1 MNGRPTKTNQA
12 VKNNRKKSNSTKKMI
27 MKHIFKYLM
36 LGAVALLTHACN
48 NESESDLLEPKVYF
62 ENKTQM
68 LSIEGETMTVELS
81 SRLTTLSDSP
91 VEVTYAI
98 ADKSVVDEYN
108 AKYGT
113 SYEMFDASHA
123 SLSSTS
129 STIASGDIYSEIISV
144 ELSNLSTVEEGKSF
158 ILPVKVQ
165 SNSVPTL
172 PGTDMVFFFIS
183 KPVKITTV
191 AKFNSNYIKVPFPA
205 GTYFNSFTYEALVYI
220 SRFGSNNTIMGTEGI
235 MILRIGDAGGGV
247 TPKDIIE
254 VAGQQTYKVSDP
266 VQTGKWYHI
275 ALTYDQP
282 SGKSAIY
289 VNGSKWAETGW
300 AIPGFDP
307 NADVGFNIGKIPG
320 FQWGERPLYGYMS
333 EVRVWSVARTETQL
347 KQNMLTVDPKSPGLE
362 LYFKLNG
369 TDALAGGYITD
380 CAKGLECTTN
390 LSTFEELETPVKIE

>member
-1 MNGRPTKTNQA
+1 
-12 VKNNRKKSNSTKKMI
+12 
-27 MKHIFKYLM
+27 MKHIFNYLM

-68 LSIEGETMTVELS
+68 LSIEGETMNVELS
-81 SRLTTLSDSP
+81 ARLTTMSDSP

-369 TDALAGGYITD
+369 TDALAGRYITD

>member
-1 MNGRPTKTNQA
+1 
-12 VKNNRKKSNSTKKMI
+12 MI

-68 LSIEGETMTVELS
+68 LSIEGETMSVELS

-113 SYEMFDASHA
+113 SYEMFDPTHA

-165 SNSVPTL
+165 STSVPTL
-172 PGTDMVFFFIS
+172 PGTDIVLFFIS

-247 TPKDIIE
+247 TPEDIIE

-369 TDALAGGYITD
+369 TDEQAGGYIKD

-390 LSTFEELETPVKIE
+390 LSIFEELETPVKVE

>member
-1 MNGRPTKTNQA
+1 
-12 VKNNRKKSNSTKKMI
+12 
-27 MKHIFKYLM
+27 MKHIFNYLM

-68 LSIEGETMTVELS
+68 LSIEGESETMSVELS
-81 SRLTTLSDSP
+81 SRLTTQSDSP
-91 VEVTYAI
+91 VEVTYTI
-98 ADKSVVDEYN
+98 ADKSVIDEYN

-113 SYEMFDASHA
+113 SYEMFDPAHA

-129 STIASGDIYSEIISV
+129 STIASGSIYSEIISV
-144 ELSNLSTVEEGKSF
+144 ELSNLSTVAEGKSY

-165 SNSVPTL
+165 STSVPTL

-183 KPVKITTV
+183 KPVKITKV
-191 AKFNSNYIKVPFPA
+191 ATFSNHYIKVPFPV

-220 SRFGSNNTIMGTEGI
+220 NHLNSNNTIMGTEGVV
-235 MILRIGDAGGGV
+235 ILRIGDAGGGV

-254 VAGQQTYKVSDP
+254 VAGQQGYKVTEK
-266 VQTGKWYHI
+266 VVEGKWYHI

-282 SGKSAIY
+282 SGKTAIY
-289 VNGSKWAETGW
+289 VNGSKWAESAW
-300 AIPGFDP
+300 SIPGFDP
-307 NADVGFNIGKIPG
+307 NSDVGFNIGKIPG

-347 KQNMLTVDPKSPGLE
+347 KQNMLAVDPNSPGLE

-369 TDALAGGYITD
+369 TDAQAGGYITD
-380 CAKGLECTTN
+380 SSSKKIECSTN
-390 LSTFEELETPVKIE
+390 ISTFKDLDTPVKIE